1 MRRFVRP
8 LIEGIES
15 KFDLIVSNPPYVSET
30 EFAKLEPNVRD
41 YEPRRALYGGV
52 DGLDVYR
59 RILNQAG
66 DFLKPDGALMMESAT
81 PRARH
86 TGINRIIRPVCPAR
100 IEKDLSKNDR
110 VVMTRKTT
118 A

>member
-1 MRRFVRP
+1 LAP
-8 LIEGIES
+8 LIEGVES
-15 KFDLIVSNPPYVSET
+15 KFDLIVSNPPYVSEA

-41 YEPRRALYGGV
+41 YEPRRALYGGP

-66 DFLKPDGALMMESAT
+66 DFLKPDGALIMEIGYAQGPAIRELIES
-81 PRARH
+81 
-86 TGINRIIRPVCPAR
+86 TGQFAPAR

-110 VVMTRKTT
+110 VVMARKTT